1 MSVATSDLGLCS
13 ATNDAVDQAC
23 IPALLFRD
31 TVLIVVLVGA
41 VLAVDAWLTSFEN
54 IWLAILSGLLAFPA
68 GFKAN
73 VIFHEWG
80 HFAGARMLGG
90 HAPTNKFSQLF
101 PMFHFDISNNTHRQF
116 MGMSYGGTITE
127 WLFPLLL
134 MVTIGT
140 ETIGQAALI
149 TGAVA
154 IALVGFLVEA
164 PIIRDA
170 LRTNGAEAW
179 AHHMNVR
186 TERFQR
192 MKLIGVPL
200 AILTFIALIFV

>member
-1 MSVATSDLGLCS
+1 MSVATSNLGLCS
-13 ATNDAVDQAC
+13 ATNDAVDQAS

-31 TVLIVVLVGA
+31 TVLIVALVGV
-41 VLAVDAWLTSFEN
+41 VLAIDAWLTSFEN
-54 IWLAILSGLLAFPA
+54 IWFTILSGLIAFPA

-73 VIFHEWG
+73 TIFHEWG
-80 HFAGARMLGG
+80 HFTGARMLGG

-101 PMFHFDISNNTHRQF
+101 PMFHFDISNSTHRQF

-134 MVTIGT
+134 LLTIGA
-140 ETIGQAALI
+140 ETIGHAALI

-179 AHHMNVR
+179 AYHMSVR

-200 AILTFIALIFV
+200 VIATFVALVI